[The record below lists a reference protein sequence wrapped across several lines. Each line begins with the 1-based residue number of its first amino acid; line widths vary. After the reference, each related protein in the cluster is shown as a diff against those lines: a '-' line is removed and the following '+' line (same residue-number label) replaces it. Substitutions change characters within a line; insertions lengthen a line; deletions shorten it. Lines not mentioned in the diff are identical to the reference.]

1 MHPFLLKLPHVVLEA
16 GKEYPLLLEL
26 SGVSGE
32 FSVLTEIVLNG
43 EVRAASISPTH
54 FSEGRAEVRLQAPP
68 CEGAGELIV
77 SLETPEGRIEKSIPI
92 AVADPTKRE
101 RLRVVFVWHHHQA
114 PPLMPDGSMH
124 SQWAIKHVV
133 EGAYPGF
140 SGGPY
145 AVHIQIHER
154 HPNIKDV
161 DHLSPSLLETWKLV
175 AEGRLSASP
184 EARSAVTNTLEAYRR
199 LASKGVIEPLSSVY
213 AHTVQGLLLSLLA
226 KKGLRDFGEF
236 LLEWEHRLGL
246 KIVEEVLGVRTRGAW
261 TPEMFWCDG
270 LEKIYR
276 SVGIEYTVLCDQHL
290 SRAAGERG
298 DISEPYLLNGLIIF
312 FRDRGLSDWISFM
325 NDPGSAESAD
335 LEARRFVVAL
345 FERYLKHPGGV
356 AVIALDG
363 ENWMFM
369 PSTKQYAPH
378 FLDRLYGYLEAGSQ
392 FFEVTTLRDVLRAVK
407 PTKRLEKL
415 PWGSWV
421 NLSDSQW
428 TGGVR
433 DELWEYVID
442 KVSWVAGLLRAIPED
457 VRLKLAF
464 DEETP
469 VFRALLASAIAMDSD
484 FFWYAWKE
492 PERTVIRSWADEAE
506 RVARGELAKLH
517 VDILRVGRD
526 SVSLKLSSSLDYPL
540 WVRLYA
546 PDPSIDARV
555 LIRPGSEHMLT
566 IPRAQEIR
574 VETPPVVLSTLKP

>member
-26 SGVSGE
+26 PGVSGE
-32 FSVLTEIVLNG
+32 FNALMEVVING
-43 EVRAASISPTH
+43 EVRVAGVLPVH
-54 FSEGRAEVRLQAPP
+54 FTEGRAEARLQAPFY
-68 CEGAGELIV
+68 EGAGELIT
-77 SLETPEGRIEKSIPI
+77 SLETPEGRVEKSIPI

-101 RLRVVFVWHHHQA
+101 RLRVIFVWHHHQA

-133 EGAYPGF
+133 EGSYPGF

-145 AVHIQIHER
+145 AIHLQIHGR

-161 DHLSPSLLETWKLV
+161 DHFSPSLLETWKLV
-175 AEGRLSASP
+175 AEGRLPASP
-184 EARSAVTNTLEAYRR
+184 KARSAVASTLEAYRR
-199 LASKGVIEPLSSVY
+199 LASKGAIEPLSSVY

-226 KKGLRDFGEF
+226 RKGLRDFGEF

-246 KIVEEVLGVRTRGAW
+246 KIVEEVLGVRPQGAW

-276 SVGIEYTVLCDQHL
+276 SVGIRYTVLCNQHL

-298 DISEPYLLNGLIIF
+298 GIYEPYLLNGLVIF
-312 FRDRGLSDWISFM
+312 FRDRELSDWISFM
-325 NDPGSAESAD
+325 SDPGSAESAD

-345 FERYLKHPGGV
+345 FKRYLKRPGGV
-356 AVIALDG
+356 TVVALDG

-369 PSTKQYAPH
+369 PSTKQYAPY
-378 FLDRLYGYLEAGSQ
+378 FLDRLYGYLEADSR
-392 FFEVTTLRDVLRAVK
+392 FFEVTTLRDVLKAVK
-407 PTKRLEKL
+407 PTKRLERL
-415 PWGSWV
+415 PWGSWA
-421 NLSDSQW
+421 NLSDSRW

-442 KVSWVAGLLRAIPED
+442 KVSWVAGLLRAMPENA
-457 VRLKLAF
+457 RLKLVF
-464 DEETP
+464 NEETP
-469 VFRALLASAIAMDSD
+469 LFRALLASAIAMDSD

-506 RVARGELAKLH
+506 RVARGELAKLR
-517 VDILRVGRD
+517 VDVLRVGRD

-546 PDPSIDARV
+546 PGSGVDARV
-555 LIRPGSEHMLT
+555 LVRPGSENVLT

-574 VETPPVVLSTLKP
+574 IETPPVVLSTLRP